1 MGVVIFAEALT
12 VETLDYIHSKFGSGA
27 KLQVYSDPVPANP
40 QVALTTQTLLLEIE
54 YDDPAFQAA
63 FISGKSAVALADGL
77 PISSPGIAG
86 GVASW
91 FRIVDAA
98 DVPLQQSD
106 VTGPLGTGTLKMAT
120 TTVVAGVNATLV
132 AYTGRL
138 PTGEL

>member
-1 MGVVIFAEALT
+1 MGAVIFAEALT
-12 VETLDYIHSKFGSGA
+12 VDTLDYIHSQFGTGA
-27 KLQVYSDPVPANP
+27 KLQVYNDPVPANP
-40 QVALTTQTLLLEIE
+40 QAALTTQALLLEIN
-54 YDDPAFQAA
+54 YDNPAFLPAA
-63 FISGKSAVALADGL
+63 ISGKSAVALADGL
-77 PISSPGIAG
+77 PISAPGIANG
-86 GVASW
+86 DATW

-98 DVPLQQSD
+98 DVPLQMSD